1 MKEIEIARIEYGFI
15 FPENPVKRIPDFSK
29 CGLKVGTPNF
39 RIFSEAGFKWVV
51 IILKR
56 VP

>member
-51 IILKR
+51 IIQKR